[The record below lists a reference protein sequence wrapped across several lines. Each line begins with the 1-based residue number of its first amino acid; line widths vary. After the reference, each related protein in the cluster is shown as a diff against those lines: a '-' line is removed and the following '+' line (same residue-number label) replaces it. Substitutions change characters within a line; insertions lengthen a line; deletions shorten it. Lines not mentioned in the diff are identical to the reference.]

1 MRNQT
6 CSGERAHH
14 VRARDALAC
23 VLASTR
29 KLGYTPTLFIS
40 FRKVRPLTHTAA
52 SESHA
57 VPVSCD
63 VLVVGGGPAGS
74 TISALLAEEGWN
86 VHVLEKDRHPR
97 FHIGESLLPHS
108 LPMLKRLGVLPD
120 IEKIGLPKYGAE
132 VVSPYHGRSR
142 ILYFSRALD
151 GSQPFAYE
159 VKRAEFDEILFK
171 NATAKGAHMHEGV
184 RAKHVEFRPGLTH
197 LVQAEDRAGRSLTW
211 EAKFVVDASGRD
223 TLLSGQLGGKF
234 RNSHHNSAAVFG
246 HFEGV
251 KRLPGMDEGN
261 ISIVWFDHG
270 WWWII
275 PFKDGTT
282 SVGAVCW
289 PSYISTRKV
298 PLEPF
303 LWDTIALCP
312 PVVERMASAKL
323 IGRVYAAANYSY
335 RRKTMRGDGYL
346 MVGDAFAFIDPV
358 FSSGV
363 HLALNSATLGAKVV
377 GAYLRK
383 APEHAAH
390 LREFERS
397 VRLGVKTYSWFIYHF
412 TQPAFRAL
420 FMSQGSLFKMEE
432 AVLSVLAGDAFG
444 KSPTRVPILLFKLP
458 GQPVEVWLRP
468 GTRASLRRT
477 AGDVARHADLP

>member
-1 MRNQT
+1 MAT
-6 CSGERAHH
+6 T
-14 VRARDALAC
+14 V
-23 VLASTR
+23 
-29 KLGYTPTLFIS
+29 PTES
-40 FRKVRPLTHTAA
+40 RQPLII
-52 SESHA
+52 
-57 VPVSCD
+57 CD

-74 TISALLAEEGWN
+74 AISSLLAEEGWN

-108 LPMLKRLGVLPD
+108 LPMLKRLGVLPG

-132 VVSPYHGRSR
+132 IVSPYHNRSR

-171 NATAKGAHMHEGV
+171 NAAAKGAHLHEGV

-197 LVQAEDRAGRSLTW
+197 LVQAEDGTGQSIIW
-211 EAKFVVDASGRD
+211 ETKFVVDASGRD
-223 TLLSGQLGGKF
+223 TFLSGQFGGKD
-234 RNSHHNSAAVFG
+234 RNPHHNSAAVFG

-251 KRLPGMDEGN
+251 KRLPGIDEGN
-261 ISIVWFDHG
+261 ISIVWFDYG

-303 LWDTIALCP
+303 LQDTIALCP
-312 PVVERMASAKL
+312 PVAERMANATL
-323 IGRVYAAANYSY
+323 IGRAYAAANYSY
-335 RRKTMRGDGYL
+335 RRETMRGDGYL

-363 HLALNSATLGAKVV
+363 HLALNSATLGARVV
-377 GAYLRK
+377 DAYLRK

-420 FMSQGSLFKMEE
+420 FMSQGSILKMEE
-432 AVLSVLAGDAFG
+432 AVLSILAGDAFG
-444 KSPTRVPILLFKLP
+444 KSPTRIPILLFKIAYYLVYLFNFRENWAASRRRVRGVP
-458 GQPVEVWLRP
+458 ETVTEVTDYAVNQPPV
-468 GTRASLRRT
+468 TAQRRNQ
-477 AGDVARHADLP
+477 A

>member
-1 MRNQT
+1 MPL
-6 CSGERAHH
+6 SGS
-14 VRARDALAC
+14 
-23 VLASTR
+23 STAGF
-29 KLGYTPTLFIS
+29 LIT
-40 FRKVRPLTHTAA
+40 
-52 SESHA
+52 
-57 VPVSCD
+57 CD

-74 TISALLAEEGWN
+74 AISALLAEKGWN

-108 LPMLKRLGVLPD
+108 LPMLKQLGVLQE
-120 IEKIGLPKYGAE
+120 IEKIGITKYGAE

-142 ILYFSRALD
+142 ILYFSKALD

-159 VKRAEFDEILFK
+159 VKRAEFDKILID
-171 NATAKGAHMHEGV
+171 NAVGKGVHVHEGV
-184 RAKHVEFRPGLTH
+184 RAKHVEFRRDSTH
-197 LVQAEDRAGRSLTW
+197 LIQAEDRTGNAINY

-223 TLLSGQLGGKF
+223 TFLSGQFGGKH
-234 RNSHHNSAAVFG
+234 RNPHHNSAAVFG

-251 KRLPGMDEGN
+251 RRLPGKDEGN

-298 PLEPF
+298 PLEQF
-303 LWDTIALCP
+303 LWDTISLCT
-312 PVVERMASAKL
+312 PVAERMAKATL
-323 IGRVYAAANYSY
+323 VGQAYAAANYSY
-335 RRKTMRGDGYL
+335 RRSTMRGDGYL

-363 HLALNSATLGAKVV
+363 HLALNSATLGADVV
-377 GAYLRK
+377 DAYLRK
-383 APEHAAH
+383 SPKY
-390 LREFERS
+390 RRSVQEFERT
-397 VRLGVKTYSWFIYHF
+397 VRVGVKTYSWFIYHF

-420 FMSQGSLFKMEE
+420 FMSTGSIFKMEE
-432 AVLSVLAGDAFG
+432 AVLSILAGDAFG
-444 KSPTRVPILLFKLP
+444 KSPTRIPVLLFKIAYYLVYLFNFRENQTAFRRRVSGVP
-458 GQPVEVWLRP
+458 ETVTTLKDYAVHDRP
-468 GTRASLRRT
+468 
-477 AGDVARHADLP
+477 